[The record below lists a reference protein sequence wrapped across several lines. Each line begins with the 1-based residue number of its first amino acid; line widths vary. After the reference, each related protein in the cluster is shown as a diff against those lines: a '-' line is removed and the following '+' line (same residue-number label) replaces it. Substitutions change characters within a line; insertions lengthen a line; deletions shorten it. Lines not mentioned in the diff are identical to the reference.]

1 MNRGARSSGMRR
13 QCDETERPETMAQ
26 TFTGRKRV
34 RKFFGKIQE
43 VAEMPNLI
51 EVQKASYDQFLQI
64 YEPPG
69 GRPDEGLQTVFK
81 SVFPISDF
89 SNTSM
94 LEFVKY
100 EFEPPKYDVDE
111 CRQRGM
117 TYAAPLKVTLRL
129 IVFDTDEET
138 GAKSVKDIKE
148 QDVYMGDIPLMTNN
162 GTFIV
167 NGTERVIVSQMHRS
181 PGVFFDH
188 DKGKTHSS
196 GKLLFAARIIPYRG
210 SWLDIEFDAKDIVHA
225 RIDRRRKI
233 AVTSLLYALGMDAEE
248 ILATFFKKVIYK
260 RQKEGWRVPFDANR
274 LKGYK
279 AINDL
284 VDADSGERVL
294 EAGKK
299 LTVRQARQL
308 AEKGL
313 KALRLSDE
321 ELIGQY
327 IAEDLVNPKT
337 GEIYAEA
344 GEEITE
350 KTLKTLNEAGYK
362 ELPLLNIDH
371 VNVGAYIRNTLAID
385 KNMTRE
391 DALFDV
397 YRVMRPGE
405 PPTIDTAQSM
415 FQSLFFDPE
424 RYDLSAVGRVKMNM
438 RLDLTAE
445 DTVRVLRKDDI
456 IAVIRTLV
464 DLRDGKG
471 DIDDIDHL
479 GNRRVRSVGELM
491 ENQYRIGLLRMERAI
506 KERMSSVDIDTVMPQ
521 DLINAKPAAAAVREF
536 FGSSQLSQFMDQTNP
551 LSEITHKR
559 RLSALGPGGLT
570 RERAGFEVRDVHP
583 THYGRIC
590 PIETPE
596 GPNIGLINSLA
607 CYARINEFGF
617 IESPWKVGEHV
628 ELGEVLKLNED
639 LREKR
644 RKLVEYEPF
653 SFYQSAWEE
662 DQYVIAQAN
671 VPVDEKGTLV
681 TEL

>member
-1 MNRGARSSGMRR
+1 
-13 QCDETERPETMAQ
+13 MAQ
-26 TFTGRKRV
+26 TFIGRKRV
-34 RKFFGKIQE
+34 RKFFGKIEE

-51 EVQKASYDQFLQI
+51 EVQKASYDQFLLVK
-64 YEPPG
+64 EPHG
-69 GRPDEGLQTVFK
+69 GRPNEGLQAVFK

-89 SNTSM
+89 SSTAM

-100 EFEPPKYDVDE
+100 EFEAPKYDVDE

-129 IVFDTDEET
+129 IVFDIDEET

-162 GTFIV
+162 GTFVV

-210 SWLDIEFDAKDIVHA
+210 SWLDIEFDAKDIVYA

-233 AVTSLLYALGMDAEE
+233 QVTLLLYALGMNGEE
-248 ILATFFKKVIYK
+248 ILNTFYKQVPYK
-260 RQKEGWRVPFDANR
+260 RTKDGWRVPFDANR
-274 LKGYK
+274 LRGYK

-284 VDADSGERVL
+284 VDADTGKVVL

-313 KALRLSDE
+313 KALRLSDQ

-344 GEEITE
+344 GEEITGTQRKDDE
-350 KTLKTLNEAGYK
+350 WEINVGKTPLKSLIDFGYK

-371 VNVGAYIRNTLAID
+371 VNVGAYIRNTLAVD

-391 DALFDV
+391 DALFDI

-405 PPTIDTAQSM
+405 PPTIDTGQAM
-415 FQSLFFDPE
+415 FHSLFFDSE

-438 RLDLTAE
+438 RLDLDAP
-445 DTVRVLRKDDI
+445 DTTRILRKEDI

-471 DIDDIDHL
+471 EIDDIDHL

-536 FGSSQLSQFMDQTNP
+536 FGSSQALAVHGPDQP
-551 LSEITHKR
+551 AVGDHPQEAALRARPGRAHARAR
-559 RLSALGPGGLT
+559 RLRSARRAPDSLRPHLSDRDAGRAEYRPDQFARYL
-570 RERAGFEVRDVHP
+570 RAGE
-583 THYGRIC
+583 
-590 PIETPE
+590 
-596 GPNIGLINSLA
+596 
-607 CYARINEFGF
+607 
-617 IESPWKVGEHV
+617 
-628 ELGEVLKLNED
+628 
-639 LREKR
+639 
-644 RKLVEYEPF
+644 
-653 SFYQSAWEE
+653 
-662 DQYVIAQAN
+662 
-671 VPVDEKGTLV
+671 
-681 TEL
+681 

>member
-1 MNRGARSSGMRR
+1 
-13 QCDETERPETMAQ
+13 MAQ

-51 EVQKASYDQFLQI
+51 EVQKASYDQFLLVQ
-64 YEPPG
+64 EPVGTPPNE
-69 GRPDEGLQTVFK
+69 RMQEVFK
-81 SVFPISDF
+81 LVFPISDF

-129 IVFDTDEET
+129 IVFDVDEET

-162 GTFIV
+162 ATFVV

-225 RIDRRRKI
+225 RVDRRRKI
-233 AVTSLLYALGMDAEE
+233 PVTSLLYALGMTGEE
-248 ILATFFKKVIYK
+248 ILNTFYKQVIYK
-260 RQKEGWRVPFDANR
+260 RAKDGWRVPFDANR
-274 LKGYK
+274 LRGYK

-284 VDADSGERVL
+284 VDADTGKVVL

-321 ELIGQY
+321 ELIGHY

-350 KTLKTLNEAGYK
+350 KSLKALIELGYK
-362 ELPLLNIDH
+362 ELPLLNVDH

-385 KNMTRE
+385 KNLTRE

-405 PPTIDTAQSM
+405 PPTLDTAQAM
-415 FQSLFFDPE
+415 FHSLFFDPE

-438 RLDLTAE
+438 RLDLHT
-445 DTVRVLRKDDI
+445 DDSVRVLRKDDI
-456 IAVIRTLV
+456 IVVIRTLV

-471 DIDDIDHL
+471 EIDDIDHL
-479 GNRRVRSVGELM
+479 GNRRVRAGGGARGNHTRIWVVG
-491 ENQYRIGLLRMERAI
+491 
-506 KERMSSVDIDTVMPQ
+506 
-521 DLINAKPAAAAVREF
+521 
-536 FGSSQLSQFMDQTNP
+536 
-551 LSEITHKR
+551 
-559 RLSALGPGGLT
+559 
-570 RERAGFEVRDVHP
+570 
-583 THYGRIC
+583 
-590 PIETPE
+590 
-596 GPNIGLINSLA
+596 
-607 CYARINEFGF
+607 
-617 IESPWKVGEHV
+617 GE
-628 ELGEVLKLNED
+628 
-639 LREKR
+639 
-644 RKLVEYEPF
+644 
-653 SFYQSAWEE
+653 
-662 DQYVIAQAN
+662 
-671 VPVDEKGTLV
+671 
-681 TEL
+681 